1 MRTKEKQFR
10 HSTISVIDVKQ
21 TPVKVDTNN
30 GVDYFTICKEFNNTT
45 DINKK
50 LELSYLLPEEL
61 FCTCRF
67 CGSRIMT
74 QNSKLEFNKISKTIL
89 IKIPEVRYRII
100 DEVKYE
106 LSCCSN
112 CLLEHFKDCPPKSEK
127 YYYMKANKYGAYSF
141 GYGYEEYKKICSQ
154 TVGITE
160 DAMIRK
166 WGEEEG
172 KKRWKSYCDKQA
184 ETNTFEY
191 KQEKYGWSKEQFE
204 EFNKSRAVTI
214 ELCIERHGEEA
225 GRKMWNEYCER
236 QRYTTSLEYMIEEY
250 GETNGIEKY
259 NKFNEERLKQ
269 AYINFVLNPNN
280 RSDRSFSNVSQDLF
294 NSIKDKLTKLGI
306 YNEIYYET
314 YNHEYL
320 INQSKTQPYFLDFY
334 DKTKNLVIEF
344 NGSYWHAD
352 PRLYESTDVFKRNGN
367 TTTAQHIWDKDKKRK
382 GNIIRILNNPIYIE
396 VWESDWNEN
405 PDKVMEEILKY
416 YVD

>member
-10 HSTISVIDVKQ
+10 HSTISVIDIEQ

-67 CGSRIMT
+67 CGSRIMA
-74 QNSKLEFNKISKTIL
+74 QNSKLDFNKENKTIL
-89 IKIPEVRYRII
+89 VKIPGVRYRII
-100 DEVKYE
+100 DGVKYE

-160 DAMIRK
+160 NAMIRK
-166 WGEEEG
+166 WGEKEG

-184 ETNTFEY
+184 ETNTFKY

-204 EFNKSRAVTI
+204 EFNKSRAVTL

-225 GRKMWNEYCER
+225 GRKMWDEYCER
-236 QRYTTSLEYMIEEY
+236 QRYTTSLKYMIEEY
-250 GETNGIEKY
+250 GEEEGTKKYKDFCYYRTNSCGSRSYSLISQQC
-259 NKFNEERLKQ
+259 FNTI
-269 AYINFVLNPNN
+269 YSHIN
-280 RSDRSFSNVSQDLF
+280 
-294 NSIKDKLTKLGI
+294 TT
-306 YNEIYYET
+306 NEIYYHDLNKEYSIINNNTT
-314 YNHEYL
+314 YN
-320 INQSKTQPYFLDFY
+320 LDFY

-344 NGSYWHAD
+344 LGDYWHANPKRYNID
-352 PRLYESTDVFKRNGN
+352 ETIIHHQKSICVKDIWKYDKQRKRN
-367 TTTAQHIWDKDKKRK
+367 ICKV
-382 GNIIRILNNPIYIE
+382 LNNPVYIE
-396 VWESDWNEN
+396 VWESDWKEN

-416 YVD
+416 YND

>member
-21 TPVKVDTNN
+21 TPVKVDTNS
-30 GVDYFTICKEFNNTT
+30 GVDFSTICKEFNNTT
-45 DINKK
+45 DISKK

-74 QNSKLEFNKISKTIL
+74 KNSKLEFNKISKTIL
-89 IKIPEVRYRII
+89 VKIPEVRYRII
-100 DEVKYE
+100 DGIKYE
-106 LSCCSN
+106 LSCCSK

-160 DAMIRK
+160 DVMIRK

-204 EFNKSRAVTI
+204 EFNKSRAVTL
-214 ELCIERHGEEA
+214 ELCIERHGEEV
-225 GRKMWNEYCER
+225 GRKMWDEYCER
-236 QRYTTSLEYMIEEY
+236 QRYTTSLDYMIEEY
-250 GETNGIEKY
+250 GEEKGTKKYKDFCYYRTNSCGSRSYSLISQQC
-259 NKFNEERLKQ
+259 FNTI
-269 AYINFVLNPNN
+269 YSHINTTN
-280 RSDRSFSNVSQDLF
+280 D
-294 NSIKDKLTKLGI
+294 
-306 YNEIYYET
+306 IYYHDL
-314 YNHEYL
+314 NHEYSI
-320 INQSKTQPYFLDFY
+320 INNNAAYNLDFY

-344 NGSYWHAD
+344 LGDYWHANPKRYNSD
-352 PRLYESTDVFKRNGN
+352 ETVIHHQKSICVKDIWKYDKQRKRN
-367 TTTAQHIWDKDKKRK
+367 ICKV
-382 GNIIRILNNPIYIE
+382 LNNPIYIE
-396 VWESDWNEN
+396 VWESDWKEN
-405 PDKVMEEILKY
+405 PDKVINEILKY
-416 YVD
+416 YND

>member
-21 TPVKVDTNN
+21 TPVKVDTNS
-30 GVDYFTICKEFNNTT
+30 GIDYLAICKEFNNTT

-50 LELSYLLPEEL
+50 LELSYLLPDEL

-74 QNSKLEFNKISKTIL
+74 KNSKLDFNRINNTIL
-89 IKIPEVRYRII
+89 VKIPEVRYRII
-100 DEVKYE
+100 DGVKYE
-106 LSCCSN
+106 LSCCTN

-127 YYYMKANKYGAYSF
+127 YYYMKANKFGAYSF

-160 DAMIRK
+160 NAMIIK

-184 ETNTFEY
+184 ETNTFKY

-204 EFNKSRAVTI
+204 EFNKSRAVTL

-225 GRKMWNEYCER
+225 GRKMWDEYCER

-250 GETNGIEKY
+250 GEEEGIKKFKDFCYYRTNSCGSRSYSLISQQC
-259 NKFNEERLKQ
+259 FNTI
-269 AYINFVLNPNN
+269 YSHIN
-280 RSDRSFSNVSQDLF
+280 
-294 NSIKDKLTKLGI
+294 TT
-306 YNEIYYET
+306 NEIFYHDLNREYSIINNTNT
-314 YNHEYL
+314 YN
-320 INQSKTQPYFLDFY
+320 LDFY

-344 NGSYWHAD
+344 LGDYWHANPKRYNSD
-352 PRLYESTDVFKRNGN
+352 EIIIHHQKSICVKDIWKYDKQRKRN
-367 TTTAQHIWDKDKKRK
+367 ICKV
-382 GNIIRILNNPIYIE
+382 LNNPIYIE
-396 VWESDWNEN
+396 VWESDWKEN

-416 YVD
+416 YND

>member
-1 MRTKEKQFR
+1 MRTKEKEFR
-10 HSTISVIDVKQ
+10 HSTISVIDIEQ

-30 GVDYFTICKEFNNTT
+30 GVDYLTICKEFNNTT

-74 QNSKLEFNKISKTIL
+74 QNSKLDFNRINKTIL
-89 IKIPEVRYRII
+89 VKIPGVRYRII
-100 DEVKYE
+100 DGVKYE

-160 DAMIRK
+160 NAMIRK
-166 WGEEEG
+166 WGEKEG

-204 EFNKSRAVTI
+204 EFNKSRAVTL

-225 GRKMWNEYCER
+225 GRKMWDEYCER

-250 GETNGIEKY
+250 GEEEGTKKYKDFCYYRTNSCG
-259 NKFNEERLKQ
+259 
-269 AYINFVLNPNN
+269 
-280 RSDRSFSNVSQDLF
+280 
-294 NSIKDKLTKLGI
+294 
-306 YNEIYYET
+306 
-314 YNHEYL
+314 
-320 INQSKTQPYFLDFY
+320 SK
-334 DKTKNLVIEF
+334 
-344 NGSYWHAD
+344 SY
-352 PRLYESTDVFKRNGN
+352 
-367 TTTAQHIWDKDKKRK
+367 
-382 GNIIRILNNPIYIE
+382 
-396 VWESDWNEN
+396 
-405 PDKVMEEILKY
+405 
-416 YVD
+416 

>member
-1 MRTKEKQFR
+1 MRTKEKEFR
-10 HSTISVIDVKQ
+10 HSTISVIDIEQ

-30 GVDYFTICKEFNNTT
+30 GVDYLTICKEFNNTT

-74 QNSKLEFNKISKTIL
+74 QNSKLDFNRINKTIL
-89 IKIPEVRYRII
+89 VKIPGVRYRII
-100 DEVKYE
+100 DGVKYE

-160 DAMIRK
+160 NAMIRK
-166 WGEEEG
+166 WGEKEG

-204 EFNKSRAVTI
+204 EFNKSRAVTL

-225 GRKMWNEYCER
+225 GRKMWDEYCER

-250 GETNGIEKY
+250 GEEEGTKKYKDFCYYRTNSCGSKLYSLISQQC
-259 NKFNEERLKQ
+259 FN
-269 AYINFVLNPNN
+269 AIYSHIN
-280 RSDRSFSNVSQDLF
+280 
-294 NSIKDKLTKLGI
+294 TT
-306 YNEIYYET
+306 NEIYYHDLNKEYSIINNNTT
-314 YNHEYL
+314 YN
-320 INQSKTQPYFLDFY
+320 LDFY

-344 NGSYWHAD
+344 LGDYWHANPKRYNSD
-352 PRLYESTDVFKRNGN
+352 ETIIHHQKSICVKDIWKYDKQRKRN
-367 TTTAQHIWDKDKKRK
+367 ICKV
-382 GNIIRILNNPIYIE
+382 LNNPVYIE
-396 VWESDWNEN
+396 VWESDWKEN
-405 PDKVMEEILKY
+405 QYKVMEEILKY
-416 YVD
+416 YND

>member
-10 HSTISVIDVKQ
+10 HSKISVIDIEQ
-21 TPVKVDTNN
+21 TPVKVDTNS
-30 GVDYFTICKEFNNTT
+30 DIDFWSICNEFNNTE
-45 DINKK
+45 DISKK
-50 LELSYLLPEEL
+50 LELSYLLPKEL

-67 CGSRIMT
+67 CGNRIMT
-74 QNSKLEFNKISKTIL
+74 KTSKLEFNRRKNTIL
-89 IKIPEVRYRII
+89 VKIPSVRYRII
-100 DEVKYE
+100 DGVKYE

-172 KKRWKSYCDKQA
+172 KKRWKSYCDKQT

-204 EFNKSRAVTI
+204 EFNKSRAVTL

-236 QRYTTSLEYMIEEY
+236 QRYTNSLEYMIKEY
-250 GETNGIEKY
+250 GEEKGTKKFKDFALARANSGAAGY
-259 NKFNEERLKQ
+259 SEISQELFFNIINKIQRTDNIFFYKLNKEYSVQYSTTAVFN
-269 AYINFVLNPNN
+269 
-280 RSDRSFSNVSQDLF
+280 
-294 NSIKDKLTKLGI
+294 
-306 YNEIYYET
+306 
-314 YNHEYL
+314 
-320 INQSKTQPYFLDFY
+320 LDFY

-344 NGSYWHAD
+344 LGDYWHAN
-352 PRLYESTDVFKRNGN
+352 PKIYEAEAVFNRSKTSISAKQIWKYDKQRKRN
-367 TTTAQHIWDKDKKRK
+367 ICKV
-382 GNIIRILNNPIYIE
+382 LNNPIYIE
-396 VWESDWNEN
+396 VWESDWKEN

-416 YVD
+416 YND

>member
-1 MRTKEKQFR
+1 MRTKEKEFR
-10 HSTISVIDVKQ
+10 HSTISVIDIEQ

-30 GVDYFTICKEFNNTT
+30 GVDYLTICKEFNNTT

-67 CGSRIMT
+67 CGSQIMT
-74 QNSKLEFNKISKTIL
+74 QNSKLDFNRINKTIL
-89 IKIPEVRYRII
+89 VKIPGVRYRII
-100 DEVKYE
+100 DGVKYE

-160 DAMIRK
+160 NAMIRK
-166 WGEEEG
+166 WGEKEG

-204 EFNKSRAVTI
+204 EFNKSRAVTL

-225 GRKMWNEYCER
+225 GRKMWDEYCER
-236 QRYTTSLEYMIEEY
+236 HRYTTSLEYMIEEY
-250 GETNGIEKY
+250 GEEEGTKKYKDFCYYRTNSCGSKSYSLISQQC
-259 NKFNEERLKQ
+259 FN
-269 AYINFVLNPNN
+269 AIYSHIN
-280 RSDRSFSNVSQDLF
+280 
-294 NSIKDKLTKLGI
+294 TT
-306 YNEIYYET
+306 NEIYYHDLNKEYSIINNNTT
-314 YNHEYL
+314 YN
-320 INQSKTQPYFLDFY
+320 LDFY

-344 NGSYWHAD
+344 LGDYWHANPKRYNSD
-352 PRLYESTDVFKRNGN
+352 ETIIHHQKSICVKDIWKYDKQRKRN
-367 TTTAQHIWDKDKKRK
+367 ICKV
-382 GNIIRILNNPIYIE
+382 LNNPVYIE
-396 VWESDWNEN
+396 VWESDWKEN
-405 PDKVMEEILKY
+405 QYKVMEEILKY
-416 YVD
+416 YND

>member
-21 TPVKVDTNN
+21 TPVKVDTNS
-30 GVDYFTICKEFNNTT
+30 GVGFSTICKEFNNTT

-74 QNSKLEFNKISKTIL
+74 QNSKLEFNKISKTVL
-89 IKIPEVRYRII
+89 VKIPEVRYRII
-100 DEVKYE
+100 DGVKYE

-160 DAMIRK
+160 DVMIRK
-166 WGEEEG
+166 WGEDEG

-184 ETNTFEY
+184 ETNTFDY
-191 KQEKYGWSKEQFE
+191 KQEKYGWSKEQFK
-204 EFNKSRAVTI
+204 EFNKSRAVTL

-225 GRKMWNEYCER
+225 GRKMWDEYCER
-236 QRYTTSLEYMIEEY
+236 QRYTNSLKYMIEEY
-250 GETNGIEKY
+250 GEEKGTKKFKDFALARANSGAAGY
-259 NKFNEERLKQ
+259 SEISQELFFNIINKIQRTDNIFFYKLNKEYSVQYSTTAVFN
-269 AYINFVLNPNN
+269 
-280 RSDRSFSNVSQDLF
+280 
-294 NSIKDKLTKLGI
+294 
-306 YNEIYYET
+306 
-314 YNHEYL
+314 
-320 INQSKTQPYFLDFY
+320 LDFY

-344 NGSYWHAD
+344 LGDYWHAN
-352 PRLYESTDVFKRNGN
+352 PKIYEAEAVFNRSKTPILAKQIWKYDKQRKRN
-367 TTTAQHIWDKDKKRK
+367 ICKV
-382 GNIIRILNNPIYIE
+382 LNNPIYIE
-396 VWESDWNEN
+396 VWESDWKEN

-416 YVD
+416 YND

>member
-21 TPVKVDTNN
+21 TPVKVDANS
-30 GVDYFTICKEFNNTT
+30 GVDFSTICKEFNNTT
-45 DINKK
+45 DISKK

-74 QNSKLEFNKISKTIL
+74 QNSKLDFDRKNNTIL
-89 IKIPEVRYRII
+89 VKIPEVRYRII
-100 DEVKYE
+100 DGVKYE
-106 LSCCSN
+106 LSCCSK

-172 KKRWKSYCDKQA
+172 KKRWKSYCDKQS

-204 EFNKSRAVTI
+204 EFNKSRAVTL

-236 QRYTTSLEYMIEEY
+236 QRYTNSLEYMIKEY
-250 GETNGIEKY
+250 GEEKGTK
-259 NKFNEERLKQ
+259 KFKDFTLARANSGAAGYSE
-269 AYINFVLNPNN
+269 I
-280 RSDRSFSNVSQDLF
+280 SQDLF
-294 NSIKDKLTKLGI
+294 FTIIDKIQNTDNIFFYKL
-306 YNEIYYET
+306 NK
-314 YNHEYL
+314 EYSVQYSTTAVF
-320 INQSKTQPYFLDFY
+320 NLDFY
-334 DKTKNLVIEF
+334 DKGKNLVIEF
-344 NGSYWHAD
+344 LGDYWHAN
-352 PRLYESTDVFKRNGN
+352 PKIYKAEAVFSRSKTPILAKQIWKYDKQRKRN
-367 TTTAQHIWDKDKKRK
+367 ICKV
-382 GNIIRILNNPIYIE
+382 LNNPIYIE
-396 VWESDWNEN
+396 VWESDWKEN
-405 PDKVMEEILKY
+405 PDKVIEEILKY
-416 YVD
+416 YND

>member
-21 TPVKVDTNN
+21 TPVNVDTNN

-74 QNSKLEFNKISKTIL
+74 KNSKLEFNKISKTIL
-89 IKIPEVRYRII
+89 VKIPEVRYRII

-166 WGEEEG
+166 WGGEEG

-204 EFNKSRAVTI
+204 EFNKSRSVTL

-250 GETNGIEKY
+250 GEEEGTKKYKDFCYYRTNSCGSRSYSLISQQC
-259 NKFNEERLKQ
+259 FNT
-269 AYINFVLNPNN
+269 IC
-280 RSDRSFSNVSQDLF
+280 SHIS
-294 NSIKDKLTKLGI
+294 TT
-306 YNEIYYET
+306 NEIYYHDLNSEYSIINNKT
-314 YNHEYL
+314 AYN
-320 INQSKTQPYFLDFY
+320 LDFY

-344 NGSYWHAD
+344 LGDYWHANPKRYNSD
-352 PRLYESTDVFKRNGN
+352 EIIIHHQKSICVKDIWKYDKQRKRN
-367 TTTAQHIWDKDKKRK
+367 ICKV
-382 GNIIRILNNPIYIE
+382 LNNPIYIE
-396 VWESDWNEN
+396 VWESDWKEN
-405 PDKVMEEILKY
+405 PDKVIEEILKY
-416 YVD
+416 YND

>member
-21 TPVKVDTNN
+21 TSIKVDTNN

-61 FCTCRF
+61 FCICRF

-74 QNSKLEFNKISKTIL
+74 KNSKLEFNKISKTIL
-89 IKIPEVRYRII
+89 VKIPEVRYRII

-160 DAMIRK
+160 DVMIRK

-204 EFNKSRAVTI
+204 EFNRSRAVTL

-225 GRKMWNEYCER
+225 GRKMWDEYCER
-236 QRYTTSLEYMIEEY
+236 QRYTNSLEYMIEEY
-250 GETNGIEKY
+250 GEEKGTK
-259 NKFNEERLKQ
+259 KFKDFALARANSGAAGYSE
-269 AYINFVLNPNN
+269 I
-280 RSDRSFSNVSQDLF
+280 SQDLF
-294 NSIKDKLTKLGI
+294 FKIINKIQNTDNIFFYKLNK
-306 YNEIYYET
+306 
-314 YNHEYL
+314 EYSVQYSTTAVF
-320 INQSKTQPYFLDFY
+320 NLDFY
-334 DKTKNLVIEF
+334 DKGKNLVIEF
-344 NGSYWHAD
+344 LGDYWHAN
-352 PRLYESTDVFKRNGN
+352 PKIYEAEAVFNRSKTPILAKQIWKYDKQRKRN
-367 TTTAQHIWDKDKKRK
+367 ICKV
-382 GNIIRILNNPIYIE
+382 LNNPIYIE
-396 VWESDWNEN
+396 VWESDWKEN

-416 YVD
+416 YND

>member
-1 MRTKEKQFR
+1 MRTKEKEFR
-10 HSTISVIDVKQ
+10 HSTISVIDIEQ

-30 GVDYFTICKEFNNTT
+30 GVDYLTICKEFNNTT

-74 QNSKLEFNKISKTIL
+74 QNSKLDFNRINKTIL
-89 IKIPEVRYRII
+89 VKIPGVRYRII
-100 DEVKYE
+100 DGVKYE

-160 DAMIRK
+160 NAMIRK
-166 WGEEEG
+166 WGEKEG

-204 EFNKSRAVTI
+204 EFNKSRAVTL

-225 GRKMWNEYCER
+225 GRKMWDEYCER

-250 GETNGIEKY
+250 GEEEGTKKYKDFCYYRTNSCGSKSYSLISQQC
-259 NKFNEERLKQ
+259 FN
-269 AYINFVLNPNN
+269 AIYSHIN
-280 RSDRSFSNVSQDLF
+280 
-294 NSIKDKLTKLGI
+294 TT
-306 YNEIYYET
+306 NEIYYHDLNKEYSIINNNTT
-314 YNHEYL
+314 YN
-320 INQSKTQPYFLDFY
+320 LDFY
-334 DKTKNLVIEF
+334 DKTKKLVIEF
-344 NGSYWHAD
+344 LGDYWHANPKRYNSD
-352 PRLYESTDVFKRNGN
+352 ETIIHHQKSICVKDIWKYDKQRKRN
-367 TTTAQHIWDKDKKRK
+367 ICKV
-382 GNIIRILNNPIYIE
+382 LNNPVYIE
-396 VWESDWNEN
+396 VWESDWKEN
-405 PDKVMEEILKY
+405 QYKVMEEILKY
-416 YVD
+416 YND

>member
-1 MRTKEKQFR
+1 MRTKEKEFR
-10 HSTISVIDVKQ
+10 HSTISVIDIEQ

-30 GVDYFTICKEFNNTT
+30 GVDYLTICKEFNNTT

-67 CGSRIMT
+67 CGSRIIT
-74 QNSKLEFNKISKTIL
+74 QNSKLDFNRINKTIL
-89 IKIPEVRYRII
+89 VKIPGVRYRII
-100 DEVKYE
+100 DGVKYE

-160 DAMIRK
+160 NAMIRK
-166 WGEEEG
+166 WGEKEG

-204 EFNKSRAVTI
+204 EFNKSRAVTL

-225 GRKMWNEYCER
+225 GRKMWDEYCER

-250 GETNGIEKY
+250 GEEEGTKKYKDFCYYRTNSCGSKSYSLISQQC
-259 NKFNEERLKQ
+259 FN
-269 AYINFVLNPNN
+269 AIYSHIN
-280 RSDRSFSNVSQDLF
+280 
-294 NSIKDKLTKLGI
+294 TT
-306 YNEIYYET
+306 NEIYYHDLNKEYSIINNNTT
-314 YNHEYL
+314 YN
-320 INQSKTQPYFLDFY
+320 LDFY

-344 NGSYWHAD
+344 LGDYWHANPKRYNSD
-352 PRLYESTDVFKRNGN
+352 ETIIHHQKSICVKDIWKYDKQRKRN
-367 TTTAQHIWDKDKKRK
+367 ICKV
-382 GNIIRILNNPIYIE
+382 LNNPVYIE
-396 VWESDWNEN
+396 VWESDWKEN
-405 PDKVMEEILKY
+405 QYKVMEEILKY
-416 YVD
+416 YND

>member
-1 MRTKEKQFR
+1 MRTKEKEFR
-10 HSTISVIDVKQ
+10 HSTISVIDIEQ

-30 GVDYFTICKEFNNTT
+30 GVDYLTICKEFNNTT

-74 QNSKLEFNKISKTIL
+74 QNSKLDFNRINKTIL
-89 IKIPEVRYRII
+89 VKIPGVRYRII
-100 DEVKYE
+100 DGVKYE

-160 DAMIRK
+160 NAMIRK
-166 WGEEEG
+166 WGEKEG

-204 EFNKSRAVTI
+204 EFNKSRAVTL

-225 GRKMWNEYCER
+225 GRKMWDEYCER

-250 GETNGIEKY
+250 GEEEGTKKYKDFCYYRTNSCGSKSYSLISQQC
-259 NKFNEERLKQ
+259 FN
-269 AYINFVLNPNN
+269 AIYSHIN
-280 RSDRSFSNVSQDLF
+280 
-294 NSIKDKLTKLGI
+294 TT
-306 YNEIYYET
+306 NEIYYHDLNKEYSIINNNTT
-314 YNHEYL
+314 YN
-320 INQSKTQPYFLDFY
+320 LDFY

-344 NGSYWHAD
+344 LGDYWHANPKRYNSD
-352 PRLYESTDVFKRNGN
+352 ETIIHHQKSICVKDIWKYDKQRKRN
-367 TTTAQHIWDKDKKRK
+367 ICKV
-382 GNIIRILNNPIYIE
+382 LNNPVYIE
-396 VWESDWNEN
+396 VWESDWKEN
-405 PDKVMEEILKY
+405 QYKVMEEILKY
-416 YVD
+416 YND

>member
-1 MRTKEKQFR
+1 MRTKEKEFR
-10 HSTISVIDVKQ
+10 HSTISVIDIEQ

-30 GVDYFTICKEFNNTT
+30 GVDYLTICKEFNNTT

-74 QNSKLEFNKISKTIL
+74 QNSKLDFNRINKTIL
-89 IKIPEVRYRII
+89 VKIPGVRYRII
-100 DEVKYE
+100 DGVKYE
-106 LSCCSN
+106 LSRCSN

-160 DAMIRK
+160 NAMIRK
-166 WGEEEG
+166 WGEKEG

-204 EFNKSRAVTI
+204 EFNKSRAVTL

-225 GRKMWNEYCER
+225 GRKMWDEYCER

-250 GETNGIEKY
+250 GEEEGTKKYKDFCYYRTNSCGSKSYSLISQQC
-259 NKFNEERLKQ
+259 FN
-269 AYINFVLNPNN
+269 AIYSHIN
-280 RSDRSFSNVSQDLF
+280 
-294 NSIKDKLTKLGI
+294 TT
-306 YNEIYYET
+306 NEIYYHDLNKEYSIINNNTT
-314 YNHEYL
+314 YN
-320 INQSKTQPYFLDFY
+320 LDFY

-344 NGSYWHAD
+344 LGDYWHANPKRYNSD
-352 PRLYESTDVFKRNGN
+352 ETIIHHQKSICVKDIWKYDKQRKRN
-367 TTTAQHIWDKDKKRK
+367 ICKV
-382 GNIIRILNNPIYIE
+382 LNNPVYIE
-396 VWESDWNEN
+396 VWESDWKEN
-405 PDKVMEEILKY
+405 QYKVMEEILKY
-416 YVD
+416 YND

>member
-1 MRTKEKQFR
+1 MRTKEKEFR
-10 HSTISVIDVKQ
+10 HFTISVIDIEQ

-30 GVDYFTICKEFNNTT
+30 GVDYLTICKEFNNTT

-74 QNSKLEFNKISKTIL
+74 QNSKLDFNRINKTIL
-89 IKIPEVRYRII
+89 VKIPGVRYRII
-100 DEVKYE
+100 DGVKYE

-160 DAMIRK
+160 NAMIRK
-166 WGEEEG
+166 WGEKEG
-172 KKRWKSYCDKQA
+172 KKRWKSYCNKQA

-204 EFNKSRAVTI
+204 EFNKSRAVTL

-225 GRKMWNEYCER
+225 GRKMWDEYCER

-250 GETNGIEKY
+250 GEEEGTKKYKDFCYYRTNSCGSKSYSLISQQC
-259 NKFNEERLKQ
+259 FN
-269 AYINFVLNPNN
+269 AIYSHIN
-280 RSDRSFSNVSQDLF
+280 
-294 NSIKDKLTKLGI
+294 TT
-306 YNEIYYET
+306 NEIYYHDLNKEYSIINNNTT
-314 YNHEYL
+314 YN
-320 INQSKTQPYFLDFY
+320 LDFY

-344 NGSYWHAD
+344 LGDYWHANPKRYNSD
-352 PRLYESTDVFKRNGN
+352 ETIIHHQKSICVKDIWKYDKQRKRN
-367 TTTAQHIWDKDKKRK
+367 ICKV
-382 GNIIRILNNPIYIE
+382 LNNPVYIE
-396 VWESDWNEN
+396 VWESDWKEN
-405 PDKVMEEILKY
+405 QYKVMEEILKY
-416 YVD
+416 YND

>member
-1 MRTKEKQFR
+1 MRTKEKEFR
-10 HSTISVIDVKQ
+10 HSTISVIDIEQ
-21 TPVKVDTNN
+21 TTVKVDTNN
-30 GVDYFTICKEFNNTT
+30 GVDYLTICKEFNNTT

-74 QNSKLEFNKISKTIL
+74 QNSKLDFNRINKTIL
-89 IKIPEVRYRII
+89 VKIPGVRYRII
-100 DEVKYE
+100 DGVKYE

-160 DAMIRK
+160 NAMIRK
-166 WGEEEG
+166 WGEKEG

-204 EFNKSRAVTI
+204 EFNKSRAVTL

-225 GRKMWNEYCER
+225 GRKMWDEYCER

-250 GETNGIEKY
+250 GEEEGTKKYKDFCYYRTNSCGSKSYSLISQQC
-259 NKFNEERLKQ
+259 FN
-269 AYINFVLNPNN
+269 AIYSHIN
-280 RSDRSFSNVSQDLF
+280 
-294 NSIKDKLTKLGI
+294 TT
-306 YNEIYYET
+306 NEIYYHDLNKEYSIINNNTT
-314 YNHEYL
+314 YN
-320 INQSKTQPYFLDFY
+320 LDFY

-344 NGSYWHAD
+344 LGDYWHANPKRYNSD
-352 PRLYESTDVFKRNGN
+352 ETIIHHQKSICVKDIWKYDKQRKRN
-367 TTTAQHIWDKDKKRK
+367 ICKV
-382 GNIIRILNNPIYIE
+382 LNNPVYIE
-396 VWESDWNEN
+396 VWESDWKEN
-405 PDKVMEEILKY
+405 QYKVMEEILKY
-416 YVD
+416 YND

>member
-21 TPVKVDTNN
+21 TPVKVDTNS
-30 GVDYFTICKEFNNTT
+30 GIDYLAICKEFNNAT

-50 LELSYLLPEEL
+50 LELSYLLPDEL

-74 QNSKLEFNKISKTIL
+74 QNSKLDFDKVNKTIL
-89 IKIPEVRYRII
+89 VKIPGVRYRII
-100 DEVKYE
+100 DGVKYE
-106 LSCCSN
+106 LSCCTN

-127 YYYMKANKYGAYSF
+127 YYYMKANKFGAYSF

-160 DAMIRK
+160 NAMIRK

-184 ETNTFEY
+184 ETNTFKY

-204 EFNKSRAVTI
+204 EFNKSRAVTL

-225 GRKMWNEYCER
+225 GRKMWDEYCER

-250 GETNGIEKY
+250 GEEEGIKKFKDFCYYRTNSCGSRSYSLISQQC
-259 NKFNEERLKQ
+259 FNTI
-269 AYINFVLNPNN
+269 YSHIN
-280 RSDRSFSNVSQDLF
+280 
-294 NSIKDKLTKLGI
+294 TT
-306 YNEIYYET
+306 NEIFYHDLNREYSIINNTNT
-314 YNHEYL
+314 YN
-320 INQSKTQPYFLDFY
+320 LDFY

-344 NGSYWHAD
+344 LGDYWHANPKRYNSD
-352 PRLYESTDVFKRNGN
+352 ETIIHHQKSICVKDIWKYDKQRKRN
-367 TTTAQHIWDKDKKRK
+367 ICKV
-382 GNIIRILNNPIYIE
+382 LNNPIYIE
-396 VWESDWNEN
+396 VWESDWKEN

-416 YVD
+416 YND